1 MVPTQ
6 SSPQRSDNLFIFEN
20 LSKLHHPAQTFF
32 LKAPTILGCQMS

>member
-6 SSPQRSDNLFIFEN
+6 LSPQRSDNLVIFEN

-32 LKAPTILGCQMS
+32 LKALAKLLRQLS